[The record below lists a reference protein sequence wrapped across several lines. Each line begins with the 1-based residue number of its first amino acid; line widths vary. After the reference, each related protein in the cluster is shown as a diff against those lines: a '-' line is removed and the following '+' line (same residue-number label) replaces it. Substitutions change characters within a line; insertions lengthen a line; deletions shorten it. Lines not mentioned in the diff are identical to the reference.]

1 MQKWIENI
9 IKYPEVKTIF
19 FVFSVIISGVLC
31 SAFVTEITIDGFL
44 NWSLFYK
51 ATSFWIVLI
60 YAILIYLYNRIVYKY
75 EKNILKFL
83 DDDYCVAYIRQQ
95 CLPELVDKYKKDLK
109 LGKLPK
115 DLIDIKKELNKF
127 NK

>member
-9 IKYPEVKTIF
+9 IKYPEVKTVV

-31 SAFVTEITIDGFL
+31 SAFVTEITVDGVL
-44 NWSLFYK
+44 NWSLFHK
-51 ATSFWIVLI
+51 ATSFWIVLA
-60 YAILIYLYNRIVYKY
+60 YSILIYLYNRIVYKY
-75 EKNILKFL
+75 EKNVLRFL

-95 CLPELVDKYKKDLK
+95 CLPELVEKYKKDLK
-109 LGKLPK
+109 LGKQPK